1 MKSIR
6 QPSNAR
12 GRADEIGD
20 MIAPAC
26 EKLVELAT
34 EWFELNDQHGLDR
47 ARRML
52 DANAVADAVS
62 SYGSQRSGARRAQSA

>member
-20 MIAPAC
+20 MT
-26 EKLVELAT
+26 T
-34 EWFELNDQHGLDR
+34 EWFELNDQHGVDR